1 MRRLLTLTVLLLPG
15 LSPLASQEQAAFPD
29 GVWKLETIV
38 LKEGKQSR
46 GLLQSRTDRQIDFA
60 EIVQR
65 PGKPTFAIVRGIDP
79 AQVARVELLP
89 PKEHESLVERFRQ
102 LRYRAVIEAGRMEE
116 VRLAASLR
124 GSRPVHTYEGD
135 WFTLVSS
142 ADEESTRRCV
152 VRIEQIFRA
161 FRVLLPPREESPRR
175 LTIDLY
181 ASGDELRRELES
193 LELNV
198 EAPALYSLRQARIL
212 AASELSDYELRLAQ
226 VRRQAK
232 EFERK
237 YEELE
242 KAFGQ
247 GLAKVGSDLK
257 DAGFGKEEI
266 AAELTLRKSA
276 WKKEKEEALLR
287 AREQMRRNEGRF
299 SEVTAAMFRRLDHE
313 ALHAYL
319 DAFVYPS
326 DRYHVPQWL
335 HEGLAQV
342 FESGQLEGDSLR
354 LDAPDPAKLAQ
365 LQAELRSA
373 GRLPLAELLIAE
385 GNSFAGRHDPN
396 AGRRHYLYAWGIA
409 HQLVFR
415 ENILAGGA
423 LEKYLAAGEGLPP
436 AERFERL
443 VGRPLPE
450 WESQWR
456 DAMLALPAP
465 AR

>member
-1 MRRLLTLTVLLLPG
+1 MRRLLLTLF
-15 LSPLASQEQAAFPD
+15 LSTAAPLAAQETATFPD

-38 LKEGKQSR
+38 LKDGKESR

-79 AQVARVELLP
+79 AQVASVELLP
-89 PKEHESLVERFRQ
+89 QKEHEALVERFRQ
-102 LRYRAVIEAGRMEE
+102 LRYRALIEAGRMEE
-116 VRLAASLR
+116 VRLATAMRSSQR
-124 GSRPVHTYEGD
+124 VRTYEGD

-161 FRVLLPPREESPRR
+161 FRMLLPPRVAMPRR

-181 ASGDELRRELES
+181 ASVDELRHELET

-198 EAPALYSLRQARIL
+198 DAPALYSLRQGRIL
-212 AASELSDYELRLAQ
+212 AASELSDYEQRLAH

-242 KAFGQ
+242 KPFGQ
-247 GLAKVGSDLK
+247 GLAKLSGDLK
-257 DAGFGKEEI
+257 EAGFGKDEI
-266 AAELTLRKSA
+266 ATELNLRKSA
-276 WKKEKEEALLR
+276 WKKDKEEAISR
-287 AREQMRRNEGRF
+287 AREQMRRNEARF
-299 SEVTAAMFRRLDHE
+299 AEVTAAMFRRLDHE

-326 DRYHVPQWL
+326 DRYRVPQWL

-365 LQAELRSA
+365 LQTELRSA
-373 GRLPLAELLIAE
+373 NRLPLAELLIAE
-385 GNSFAGRHDPN
+385 GNSFAGRHDPT
-396 AGRRHYLYAWGIA
+396 ASRRHYLYAWGIA

-415 ENILAGGA
+415 ENVLPGSA
-423 LEKYLAAGEGLPP
+423 LEKYLSGSEELPP
-436 AERFERL
+436 TERFERL
-443 VGRPLPE
+443 VGRPLAE
-450 WESQWR
+450 WEDQWR
-456 DAMLALPAP
+456 AAMLALPAP

>member
-1 MRRLLTLTVLLLPG
+1 MRRLLLLALLLPG
-15 LSPLASQEQAAFPD
+15 LPPLAAQEPATFPD

-38 LKEGKQSR
+38 LKDGKQSR

-60 EIVQR
+60 QIVQR
-65 PGKPTFAIVRGIDP
+65 PGRPTFAIVRGIDP
-79 AQVARVELLP
+79 SQVARVELLP
-89 PKEHESLVERFRQ
+89 QKDHDALVEHFRQ

-116 VRLAASLR
+116 VRLATAMR
-124 GSRPVHTYEGD
+124 DTQPVHTYEGD

-142 ADEESTRRCV
+142 ADDESTRRCV

-161 FRVLLPPREESPRR
+161 FRVLLPPRVETPRR

-181 ASGDELRRELES
+181 ASTDELRRELET

-198 EAPALYSLRQARIL
+198 EAPALYSRRQGRIL
-212 AASELSDYELRLAQ
+212 AASELSDFERRLAH
-226 VRRQAK
+226 VRRQAQ

-242 KAFGQ
+242 QAFEQ
-247 GLAKVGSDLK
+247 GLAKVGSDLQQ
-257 DAGFGKEEI
+257 AGFSKDEI
-266 AAELTLRKSA
+266 TAELNVRKAA
-276 WKKEKEEALLR
+276 WKKDKEEAILR
-287 AREQMRRNEGRF
+287 AREQMRRNEARF
-299 SEVTAAMFRRLDHE
+299 AEVTAAMFRRLDHE

-326 DRYHVPQWL
+326 NRYHVPQWL

-354 LDAPDPAKLAQ
+354 LDAPDPAKLTR

-373 GRLPLAELLIAE
+373 DRLPLTELLVAE
-385 GNSFAGRHDPN
+385 GSSFAGRHDPSTS
-396 AGRRHYLYAWGIA
+396 RQHYLYAWGIT

-415 ENILAGGA
+415 ENILSGGA
-423 LEKYLAAGEGLPP
+423 LEKYLTASGERPP

-450 WESQWR
+450 WEAQWR
-456 DAMLALPAP
+456 DAMLALAAP